1 MRRTILKKKPGY
13 TIALALCIIGVLM
26 LLIVV
31 WKTWED
37 GVYRSADVLSALNTS
52 LFAATHSDI
61 ALGIGLQLIHY
72 TILGF
77 VLVIGGVAI
86 LVGRRERVTVVEEV
100 SALLECPFCKN
111 QWRESLSKAHL
122 ESMGY
127 PRVRTLSRRKCS
139 NCAKFMRP
147 KIISTQK

>member
-13 TIALALCIIGVLM
+13 TIALALCIIGALM

-31 WKTWED
+31 WKTWQD
-37 GVYRSADVLSALNTS
+37 KVYSSSNIISALNTS
-52 LFAATHSDI
+52 LFNTT
-61 ALGIGLQLIHY
+61 LGIGPIELQLIYY
-72 TILGF
+72 TVLGVIL
-77 VLVIGGVAI
+77 LIGGVAI

-100 SALLECPFCKN
+100 SAILECPFCKN

-127 PRVRTLSRRKCS
+127 PKVRTLSRRKCS
-139 NCAKFMRP
+139 SCAKFMRP
-147 KIISTQK
+147 KIVSTK

>member
-13 TIALALCIIGVLM
+13 TIALALCIIGALM
-26 LLIVV
+26 LLIVI

-37 GVYRSADVLSALNTS
+37 EVFSSSNVISELNIS
-52 LFAATHSDI
+52 LFNTTV
-61 ALGIGLQLIHY
+61 GIGPLELQLIY
-72 TILGF
+72 YMILGF
-77 VLVIGGVAI
+77 VLLIGGVAI

-100 SALLECPFCKN
+100 PAVLECPFCKN

-127 PRVRTLSRRKCS
+127 PKVRTLSRRKCS
-139 NCAKFMRP
+139 SCAKFMRP
-147 KIISTQK
+147 KIVNTK

>member
-13 TIALALCIIGVLM
+13 TIALALCIIGALV
-26 LLIVV
+26 LLIVL

-37 GVYRSADVLSALNTS
+37 GVYSSSDIISTLNTS
-52 LFAATHSDI
+52 LFNTT
-61 ALGIGLQLIHY
+61 LGIGPLELQLIHY

-77 VLVIGGVAI
+77 ALLIGGIAI

-100 SALLECPFCKN
+100 PAVLECPFCKN
-111 QWRESLSKAHL
+111 QWREPLSKAHL

-127 PRVRTLSRRKCS
+127 PKVRTLSRRKCS
-139 NCAKFMRP
+139 SCAKFMRP
-147 KIISTQK
+147 KIVNTK

>member
-13 TIALALCIIGVLM
+13 TIALALCIIGALM
-26 LLIVV
+26 LLIVL
-31 WKTWED
+31 WKTLNE
-37 GVYRSADVLSALNTS
+37 GTYSSISAFTDS
-52 LFAATHSDI
+52 LWMSYPDI
-61 ALGIGLQLIHY
+61 SLGIGLQLIHY

-77 VLVIGGVAI
+77 VLLVGGIVI

-127 PRVRTLSRRKCS
+127 PKVRTLSRRKCS
-139 NCAKFMRP
+139 SCAKFMRP
-147 KIISTQK
+147 KIVSTK

>member
-13 TIALALCIIGVLM
+13 TIALALCIIGALM
-26 LLIVV
+26 LLIVI
-31 WKTWED
+31 WKTWEQEA
-37 GVYRSADVLSALNTS
+37 YSSISAFTDFLL
-52 LFAATHSDI
+52 ATN
-61 ALGIGLQLIHY
+61 LWLELQPIYY

-77 VLVIGGVAI
+77 VLLIVGVAI
-86 LVGRRERVTVVEEV
+86 LVGRRERVTVVEEI

-127 PRVRTLSRRKCS
+127 PKVRTLSRRKCVK
-139 NCAKFMRP
+139 CAKFMRP
-147 KIISTQK
+147 KIVSTK

>member
-1 MRRTILKKKPGY
+1 
-13 TIALALCIIGVLM
+13 M
-26 LLIVV
+26 LLIVI
-31 WKTWED
+31 WKTLEKEA
-37 GVYRSADVLSALNTS
+37 YTSISAFTDS
-52 LFAATHSDI
+52 LFASYSDI

-77 VLVIGGVAI
+77 VLLIGGVAI

-127 PRVRTLSRRKCS
+127 PKVRTLSRRKCS
-139 NCAKFMRP
+139 KCAKFMRP
-147 KIISTQK
+147 KIVSTK

>member
-13 TIALALCIIGVLM
+13 TIALALCIIGA
-26 LLIVV
+26 LILFIVI
-31 WKTWED
+31 WKTWEQ
-37 GVYRSADVLSALNTS
+37 GTYSSISAFTDS
-52 LFAATHSDI
+52 LFASYSDI

-77 VLVIGGVAI
+77 ALLIGGVAI

-100 SALLECPFCKN
+100 STLLECPFCKN
-111 QWRESLSKAHL
+111 QWRESLSKGHL

-127 PRVRTLSRRKCS
+127 PKVRTLSRRKCS
-139 NCAKFMRP
+139 SCAKFMRP
-147 KIISTQK
+147 KIVSTEK

>member
-13 TIALALCIIGVLM
+13 TIALALCIIGALM
-26 LLIVV
+26 LLIVL
-31 WKTWED
+31 WKTVNE
-37 GVYRSADVLSALNTS
+37 GTYSSISAFTDS
-52 LFAATHSDI
+52 LWMSYPDI
-61 ALGIGLQLIHY
+61 SLGIGLQLIHY

-77 VLVIGGVAI
+77 VLLIGGVAI

-100 SALLECPFCKN
+100 PAVLECPFCKN

-127 PRVRTLSRRKCS
+127 PKVRTLSRRKCS
-139 NCAKFMRP
+139 SCAKFMRP
-147 KIISTQK
+147 KIVSAK

>member
-13 TIALALCIIGVLM
+13 TIALALCIIGALM
-26 LLIVV
+26 LLIVI

-37 GVYRSADVLSALNTS
+37 EVFSSSNIISELNIS
-52 LFAATHSDI
+52 LFNTTV
-61 ALGIGLQLIHY
+61 GIGPLELQLIY
-72 TILGF
+72 YMILGF
-77 VLVIGGVAI
+77 VLLIGGVAI

-100 SALLECPFCKN
+100 PAVLECPFCKN

-127 PRVRTLSRRKCS
+127 PKVRTLSRRKCS
-139 NCAKFMRP
+139 SCAKFMRP
-147 KIISTQK
+147 KIVNTK